1 MAETGKR
8 KDPFRGFNFQVQIN
22 NTSVAGFRECSGLSF
37 TTDPVEY
44 REGNERPLHPR
55 KLTGMRKF
63 ANLSFKRGITDNQE
77 LWKWYKN
84 VLNGKTD
91 RRNGTIVLRNEEHQ
105 SVVRWKFENAF
116 ITKYETSSFN
126 ATGNDVT
133 IETIELAVE
142 RVEIE

>member
-8 KDPFRGFNFQVQIN
+8 KDPFRGFNFQVQIS

-44 REGNERPLHPR
+44 REGTDKTLHPR
-55 KLTGMRKF
+55 KLTGLRKF
-63 ANLSFKRGITDNQE
+63 ANISLKRGVTDNQE

-91 RRNGTIVLRNEEHQ
+91 RRNGSIVLRNEEHQ
-105 SVVRWKFENAF
+105 SVMRWKFENAF
-116 ITKYETSSFN
+116 ITKYETSNFN

>member
-8 KDPFRGFNFQVQIN
+8 KDPFRGFNFQVQIS

-44 REGNERPLHPR
+44 REGTDKALHPR
-55 KLTGMRKF
+55 KLTGLRKF
-63 ANLSFKRGITDNQE
+63 ANISLKRGVTDNQE

-91 RRNGTIVLRNEEHQ
+91 RRNGSIVLRNEEHQ
-105 SVVRWKFENAF
+105 SVMRWKFENAF
-116 ITKYETSSFN
+116 ITKYETSNFN